1 MTKTSI
7 CPPPLR
13 PNEHTGPLAYA
24 LCTEVTTEVTTEVIA
39 EVNQ

>member
-7 CPPPLR
+7 CPPPC

-24 LCTEVTTEVTTEVIA
+24 LCTELTSEVTTEVTA